1 MLLITTK
8 VSSMMVVACEAK
20 NLAAGPLEC
29 SLVRGVPQRRV
40 FGSELIA
47 RQVLYAPDTRR
58 GAFTCDPLQTR
69 PPNSSCLCRFVEI
82 PQGGEESQIVGK
94 KVFGPTHWGTAFF
107 QVMPLS
113 GPDNMHLG
121 ASLGGRAGGWG
132 VKLRRTSRK
141 TDILYLLMGTPKVFL
156 PRAHGMP
163 L

>member
-1 MLLITTK
+1 ML
-8 VSSMMVVACEAK
+8 SR
-20 NLAAGPLEC
+20 
-29 SLVRGVPQRRV
+29 RGVPQRRV

-69 PPNSSCLCRFVEI
+69 PPNSSWLSRLVEI
-82 PQGGEESQIVGK
+82 RPSLEKSQIVGK

-121 ASLGGRAGGWG
+121 ASLGGRAGGRG

-141 TDILYLLMGTPKVFL
+141 PDILYLLVGTPKIDIPGELAPPVGN
-156 PRAHGMP
+156 REGSVCQGSDEQ
-163 L
+163 

>member
-1 MLLITTK
+1 ML
-8 VSSMMVVACEAK
+8 
-20 NLAAGPLEC
+20 PR
-29 SLVRGVPQRRV
+29 RGVPQRRV

-69 PPNSSCLCRFVEI
+69 PPNSSWLCRFVEI

-141 TDILYLLMGTPKVFL
+141 TDILYLLMGTPKIQLLKYSGVH
-156 PRAHGMP
+156 PCTREMP
-163 L
+163 LWLVFAQAF